1 MIDVA
6 PTGQTCGALVKGVD
20 LTKADSDQIAQVR
33 KAWLAHQVVC
43 VTGSPRASVDQFT
56 AFARA
61 FGPFGDDPYLPYMPG
76 HAPVVEL
83 RREPDE
89 TSTIFADTWHSD
101 WSFQTTPPAATLLY
115 GVEIPPVGGDT
126 LFTNLYAAYDALPS
140 DLGREVEGRKAIHSA
155 VLGYS
160 KQGAY
165 GANDSGRSFQIKTD
179 DAAWETQTHSIVRV
193 HPETGR
199 KALFVSPGYTIGVEG
214 MGDEEARDLL
224 GRLFLH
230 MDNPEFV
237 YRHRWSPESLLIWDN
252 RCVNHKATGGYE
264 GHRRR
269 LYRITI
275 ADDSQAAA

>member
-1 MIDVA
+1 MIDVQ

-20 LTKADSDQIAQVR
+20 LTQCDVDQIAQLHKV
-33 KAWLAHQVVC
+33 WLQHQVVC
-43 VTGSPRASVDQFT
+43 VAGSPAPSVEQFT

-61 FGPFGDDPYLPYMPG
+61 FGPFGDDPYLPSMPG
-76 HAPVVEL
+76 HEHVVEL

-101 WSFQTTPPAATLLY
+101 WSFQAVPPAATLLY
-115 GVEIPPVGGDT
+115 GVETPPVGGDT

-140 DLGREVEGRKAIHSA
+140 DLRHEVEGLQAIHSA

-165 GANDSGRSFQIKTD
+165 GANDTGRSFQIRTD
-179 DAAWETQTHSIVRV
+179 DAASKTQTHPIVRV

-199 KALFVSPGYTIGVEG
+199 KALFVSPAYTIGVEG
-214 MGDEEARDLL
+214 MAEQEARDLL
-224 GRLFLH
+224 GRLHAH
-230 MDNPEFV
+230 MNNPDFV
-237 YRHRWSPESLLIWDN
+237 YRHRWSPETLLIWDN

-275 ADDSQAAA
+275 ADGQPTV